1 MKVRLFPLY
10 QFIRIQCNKLHKFIV
25 VEKKKQFKN
34 VYILIISIFKI
45 VVTNTSDGNLLIA
58 SATSLT
64 VFSIK
69 RELAYRTFE
78 SQKCLGLYYIDI
90 SNMYIPI

>member
-1 MKVRLFPLY
+1 M
-10 QFIRIQCNKLHKFIV
+10 FIIH
-25 VEKKKQFKN
+25 
-34 VYILIISIFKI
+34 III

-58 SATSLT
+58 STTSLT

-78 SQKCLGLYYIDI
+78 PQKCLALYYVDI
-90 SNMYIPI
+90 SNMYCFICIYFY